1 MILWDFQ
8 IKDYG
13 YKKMAEDVIKLQN
26 INKETHDKCVIS
38 ISDRA
43 HMSENSKSR
52 PYSPQVVAYKIR

>member
-1 MILWDFQ
+1 
-8 IKDYG
+8 
-13 YKKMAEDVIKLQN
+13 MAEDVMKLQN

-43 HMSENSKSR
+43 HMNENSKSR